1 MSKPIFGAGMSCR
14 RIAIAVAA
22 LTLGVLGSHA
32 PAFAAGDAARGKE
45 ISYTCLGCH
54 GIEGYKNAYPDYSV
68 PRLAG
73 QSAPYIVAALKQYKS
88 GERAHPTMRVQG
100 SALSDQDMEDI
111 GVYFASLE
119 TLKPG
124 GTGNGTAPTKVT
136 ELCRACHGK
145 DGVGTTGQFPTLA
158 GQHVDYLE
166 RALTEY
172 QRGER
177 KNAIMA
183 AFAPRL
189 TAEDIVQI
197 SEYYGQ
203 QQPGVKV
210 LPRTVSAF

>member
-1 MSKPIFGAGMSCR
+1 MSCR
-14 RIAIAVAA
+14 RLPLAVVA
-22 LTLGVLGSHA
+22 LTLALLGAHA
-32 PAFAAGDAARGKE
+32 TAFAAGDVARGKL

-73 QSAPYIVAALKQYKS
+73 QSATYIVAALKEYKS
-88 GERAHPTMRVQG
+88 GERSHPTMRVQG
-100 SALSDQDMEDI
+100 SALSDQDMEDV
-111 GVYFASLE
+111 GAYFSSLA
-119 TLKPG
+119 TIKPG
-124 GTGNGTAPTKVT
+124 GSGSGTAPAKVT

-166 RALTEY
+166 RSLIEY

-177 KNAIMA
+177 KNALMA
-183 AFAPRL
+183 TFAPRL

-197 SEYYGQ
+197 AKYYGE
-203 QQPGVKV
+203 QQPGVQT
-210 LPRTVSAF
+210 LPRTLTFLN

>member
-1 MSKPIFGAGMSCR
+1 MPCR
-14 RIAIAVAA
+14 RLAIAVAS
-22 LTLGVLGSHA
+22 LTLGVLGTHA
-32 PAFAAGDAARGKE
+32 PAFAAGDAARGKSL
-45 ISYTCLGCH
+45 SYTCLGCH
-54 GIEGYKNAYPDYSV
+54 GIEGYRNAYPDYSV

-73 QSAPYIVAALKQYKS
+73 QSAAYIVAALKAYKS

-100 SALSDQDMEDI
+100 AALSDQDMDD
-111 GVYFASLE
+111 VAAYFSSLE

-124 GTGNGTAPTKVT
+124 GNGSGTAPAKVG

-166 RALTEY
+166 RALIEY

-183 AFAPRL
+183 TFAPRL
-189 TAEDIVQI
+189 SAEDIVQI
-197 SEYYGQ
+197 SEYYAQ

-210 LPRTVSAF
+210 LPRTLTSLK

>member
-1 MSKPIFGAGMSCR
+1 MSCR
-14 RIAIAVAA
+14 RLAIAVAA
-22 LTLGVLGSHA
+22 LTLGVLAAHTT
-32 PAFAAGDAARGKE
+32 AFAAGDAAKGKVL
-45 ISYTCLGCH
+45 SYTCLGCH

-73 QSAPYIVAALKQYKS
+73 QSAAYIVAALKQYKT
-88 GERAHPTMRVQG
+88 GERTHPTMRVQG
-100 SALSDQDMEDI
+100 AALSDQDMEDI
-111 GVYFASLE
+111 AAYFSSIE
-119 TLKPG
+119 TIKPG
-124 GTGNGTAPTKVT
+124 GNGSGTAPTKVT

-166 RALTEY
+166 RSLVEY

-183 AFAPRL
+183 TFAPRL

-197 SEYYGQ
+197 SEYYAQ

-210 LPRTVSAF
+210 LPRTLASFVK

>member
-1 MSKPIFGAGMSCR
+1 MSCR
-14 RIAIAVAA
+14 RLALAVTA

-32 PAFAAGDAARGKE
+32 TAFAAGDAARGKE
-45 ISYTCLGCH
+45 LSYTCLGCH
-54 GIEGYKNAYPDYSV
+54 GIEGYRNAYPDYSV
-68 PRLAG
+68 PRLKG
-73 QSAPYIVAALKQYKS
+73 QSAAYIVAALKQYKS
-88 GERAHPTMRVQG
+88 GERTHPTMRVQG

-111 GVYFASLE
+111 AAYFSSLA
-119 TLKPG
+119 TIKPG
-124 GTGNGTAPTKVT
+124 GNGSGTAPAKVA

-166 RALTEY
+166 RSLVEY

-183 AFAPRL
+183 TFAPRL

-197 SEYYGQ
+197 SEYYAQ
-203 QQPGVKV
+203 QQPGLET
-210 LPRTVSAF
+210 LPRTLTSFFK